1 MPSKSKAP
9 GPDNR
14 FSLTRADASEQI
26 AYEIRRHIERQ
37 GLQPGDR
44 IGTEQELANEFGVSR
59 PTLRE
64 ALRLLAG
71 SHLIRASQGRGGGIF
86 VANTAGEGM
95 GRHMSEAIGAML
107 ATESVSLYDLL
118 EARMVL
124 EVPLAGLAAA
134 STGPETI
141 EQLEQAIADAEGH
154 KPGSEPFNQADS
166 RFHQTI
172 AEAGGN
178 DVLIAFT
185 RWILDVLL
193 PSLIDYIGPSISAD
207 DILGQHRAI
216 LRAIRRGQ
224 STAAE
229 RAMREHLE
237 HLVETL
243 RSLDAAAS

>member
-1 MPSKSKAP
+1 MSVR
-9 GPDNR
+9 PDGR
-14 FSLTRADASEQI
+14 TGARSSARRAIRAASEQV
-26 AYEIRRHIERQ
+26 AVEIQHYIQRE
-37 GLQPGDR
+37 GLQPDDFLGREED
-44 IGTEQELANEFGVSR
+44 LAADFGVSR

-107 ATESVSLYDLL
+107 ATESVSLFELL

-134 STGPETI
+134 GAGPETI
-141 EQLEQAIADAEGH
+141 AKLEQAIADAEGH
-154 KPGSEPFNQADS
+154 RPGSETFNEADS

-172 AEAGGN
+172 AEASGN

-193 PSLIDYIGPSISAD
+193 PSLIDYIGPKVSAEE
-207 DILGQHRAI
+207 ILDQHRAI
-216 LRAIRRGQ
+216 LRAIRRSQ

-229 RAMREHLE
+229 RAMRDHLE
-237 HLVETL
+237 HLAEIVRKLEP
-243 RSLDAAAS
+243 S

>member
-1 MPSKSKAP
+1 MPSKSKAAP
-9 GPDNR
+9 PDNR

-44 IGTEQELANEFGVSR
+44 IGTEQELASEFGVSR

-86 VANTAGEGM
+86 VANTPNEGM
-95 GRHMSEAIGAML
+95 GRHMSEAIGTML
-107 ATESVSLYDLL
+107 ATESVSLYELL

-134 STGPETI
+134 SAGPETI
-141 EQLEQAIADAEGH
+141 AELEAAIAAAEGH
-154 KPGSEPFNQADS
+154 RPGSEQFNAADS

-193 PSLIDYIGPSISAD
+193 PSLIQYIGPSVTEE
-207 DILGQHRAI
+207 DILAQHRAI

-224 STAAE
+224 PAAAE
-229 RAMREHLE
+229 RAMRDHLE
-237 HLVETL
+237 HLAETV
-243 RSLDAAAS
+243 RGLDGAT

>member
-1 MPSKSKAP
+1 MAHAQELP
-9 GPDNR
+9 GER
-14 FSLTRADASEQI
+14 FPRARTDASEQI
-26 AYEIRRHIERQ
+26 ALEIRRYLERRD
-37 GLQPGDR
+37 LQPGDR
-44 IGTEQELANEFGVSR
+44 IGTEQELAAEFGVSR

-107 ATESVSLYDLL
+107 ATESVSLYELL

-134 STGPETI
+134 AAGPETI
-141 EQLEQAIADAEGH
+141 EKLERAIADAEGH
-154 KPGSEPFNQADS
+154 KPGSEPFNEADS

-172 AEAGGN
+172 AEAAGN
-178 DVLIAFT
+178 EVLVAFT

-193 PSLIDYIGPSISAD
+193 PSLIVYIGPSISAE
-207 DILGQHRAI
+207 DILAQHRAI

-237 HLVETL
+237 HLSTTL
-243 RSLDAAAS
+243 QQLDARA

>member
-1 MPSKSKAP
+1 MAHPQPAS
-9 GPDNR
+9 GDR
-14 FSLTRADASEQI
+14 FPRARTDASEQI
-26 AYEIRRHIERQ
+26 AMEIRRYLERQ

-44 IGTEQELANEFGVSR
+44 IGTEQELASEFGVSR

-141 EQLEQAIADAEGH
+141 EKLEA
-154 KPGSEPFNQADS
+154 
-166 RFHQTI
+166 
-172 AEAGGN
+172 
-178 DVLIAFT
+178 
-185 RWILDVLL
+185 
-193 PSLIDYIGPSISAD
+193 
-207 DILGQHRAI
+207 
-216 LRAIRRGQ
+216 
-224 STAAE
+224 
-229 RAMREHLE
+229 
-237 HLVETL
+237 
-243 RSLDAAAS
+243 

>member
-1 MPSKSKAP
+1 MPSKPRARQ
-9 GPDNR
+9 PDNR

-26 AYEIRRHIERQ
+26 AYEIRSHVERQ
-37 GLQPGDR
+37 GLRPGDR
-44 IGTEQELANEFGVSR
+44 IGTEQELASEFGVSR

-95 GRHMSEAIGAML
+95 GRHMSEAIGTML
-107 ATESVSLYDLL
+107 ATESVSLPELL

-124 EVPLAGLAAA
+124 EVPMAGLAAA
-134 STGPETI
+134 SAGPETI
-141 EQLEQAIADAEGH
+141 EKLEAAIADAEGH
-154 KPGSEPFNQADS
+154 RPGSEQFNAADS

-172 AEAGGN
+172 AEAAGN

-193 PSLIDYIGPSISAD
+193 PSLIQYIGPSVTAE
-207 DILGQHRAI
+207 DILTQHRSI

-224 STAAE
+224 SAAAE

-237 HLVETL
+237 HLAEIV
-243 RSLDAAAS
+243 RGLDAA